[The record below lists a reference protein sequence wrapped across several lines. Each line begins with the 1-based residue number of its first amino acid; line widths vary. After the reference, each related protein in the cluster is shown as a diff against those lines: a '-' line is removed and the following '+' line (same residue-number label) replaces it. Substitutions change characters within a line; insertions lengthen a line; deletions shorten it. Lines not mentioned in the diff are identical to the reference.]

1 MDSRLLRLIALG
13 SASSLLASGCAPVE
27 SSSGPGPFSGGNA
40 QLAAANINRA
50 GTANVASNV
59 ATGAPT
65 GAIGMATTAIIA
77 KHQASERQRQVAV
90 QRAKAAYTKLAA
102 RQKAQTH
109 TAPAKPAGSGQIAD
123 IRKPHPYRLPRYIAV
138 DTEKNTQ
145 DVPGTKKAIMIW
157 DTETQ
162 EIVGNNVYD
171 VATPP
176 PVGTSSRFET
186 FSAEYVGAGL

>member
-1 MDSRLLRLIALG
+1 MDSRLLRLTAVGIA
-13 SASSLLASGCAPVE
+13 ASWLAPGCAPVE
-27 SSSGPGPFSGGNA
+27 NSGAPGPFAGQNA

-50 GTANVASNV
+50 GTANVASSV

-65 GAIGMATTAIIA
+65 GTIAVAVTAIIA

-90 QRAKAAYTKLAA
+90 QRAKATYTRLVAK
-102 RQKAQTH
+102 QKAATR
-109 TAPAKPAGSGQIAD
+109 PAGAAQVAG
-123 IRKPHPYRLPRYIAV
+123 KPHAYRVPRYIAV
-138 DTEKNTQ
+138 DTEKNAQ
-145 DVPGTKKAIMIW
+145 DVPGTKKAVMIW
-157 DTETQ
+157 DTQAQ

-176 PVGTSSRFET
+176 AVGSNSRFET